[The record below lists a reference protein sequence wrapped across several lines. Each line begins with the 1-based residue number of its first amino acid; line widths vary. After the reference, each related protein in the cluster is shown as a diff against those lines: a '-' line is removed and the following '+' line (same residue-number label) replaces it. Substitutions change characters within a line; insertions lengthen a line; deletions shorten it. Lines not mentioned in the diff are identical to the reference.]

1 MNSKGVLGSI
11 ALEASKHDSNISNLS
26 MIDEDSDSAN
36 INITLQLE
44 DLAQL
49 RAIMSDIR
57 RIPEV
62 MSVTRPNLTQSSD

>member
-1 MNSKGVLGSI
+1 
-11 ALEASKHDSNISNLS
+11 